1 MVEKIGLKRPQW
13 NAKKDGTPAPD
24 LRDRSR
30 PVPLPAG
37 SAMQPTT
44 RLIAKLPSLFRI

>member
-1 MVEKIGLKRPQW
+1 MEKIGLKRPQW

-30 PVPLPAG
+30 PEKAPNA
-37 SAMQPTT
+37 AMHPTT
-44 RLIAKLPSLFRI
+44 KLIPKLPSLFRI